1 MKITQNNNGQQQLR
15 VGYGLFTVAAF
26 NPTRSELNK
35 LVGKDDS
42 EDDKEIEYTK
52 EAIYSYGGDEN
63 KVEKDVTQANVT
75 IWLKEIKSG
84 KLYPIT
90 FSLKNHVQYNSAG
103 DKTCF
108 VNQFGKSFYSDVKE
122 NLPEWF
128 TFTKTKKGSFDK
140 EVRPAYV
147 GERELM
153 DFLRNWLNLN
163 EFDKENNLL
172 ELPISKVFKGDFSF
186 FNKELFFFLDKQQ
199 IVMPLTVGTKE
210 KDGENVEVQRVAK
223 HSLNAKYYT
232 QLNALVQKFKEDNS
246 NTLARHFEGLDNKN
260 YDIKQFV
267 GNMFNEYQ
275 KDYFVLEPLRDYN
288 PEENVLNQEQA
299 IVEDSADY

>member
-15 VGYGLFTVAAF
+15 VGYGLFTVVSF
-26 NPTRSELNK
+26 SPSRSELNK

-42 EDDKEIEYTK
+42 DDDKEIEYTK
-52 EAIYSYGGDEN
+52 EATYSYGADEN

-288 PEENVLNQEQA
+288 PEENVLNQESA
-299 IVEDSADY
+299 VVEDDASY

>member
-1 MKITQNNNGQQQLR
+1 MKITQNNQQQQQLK
-15 VGYGLFTVAAF
+15 VGYGLFTVQSF
-26 NPTRSELNK
+26 NPNRSELNK
-35 LVGKDDS
+35 LLGKENS
-42 EDDKEIEYTK
+42 EEDKEVEYTK
-52 EAIYSYGGDEN
+52 ESTYSYGSEEN

-75 IWLKEIKSG
+75 IWLKEVKSG
-84 KLYPIT
+84 RLYPLT
-90 FSLKNHVQYNSAG
+90 FTLKNHVQYNSAG

-108 VNQFGKSFYSDVKE
+108 VNQFGKSFYADVKE
-122 NLPEWF
+122 NLPDWF

-172 ELPISKVFKGDFSF
+172 ELPISKIFKGDFSF

-199 IVMPLTVGTKE
+199 VVMPLTVGTKE
-210 KDGENVEVQRVAK
+210 KDGENVEVQRVGK
-223 HSLNAKYYT
+223 YSLNAKYYT

-246 NTLARHFEGLDNKN
+246 NTLIKHFEGLDNKN

-267 GNMFNEYQ
+267 LNMFSEYQ
-275 KDYFVLEPLRDYN
+275 KDYFVLESLRDYN

>member
-1 MKITQNNNGQQQLR
+1 MKITQNNGQQQQLK
-15 VGYGLFTVAAF
+15 VGYGLFTVVAF

-52 EAIYSYGGDEN
+52 EATYSYGGDEN

-108 VNQFGKSFYSDVKE
+108 VNQFGKSCYSDVKE

-199 IVMPLTVGTKE
+199 VVMPLTVGTKE

-288 PEENVLNQEQA
+288 PEENVLNQESA
-299 IVEDSADY
+299 VVEDDASY

>member
-1 MKITQNNNGQQQLR
+1 MKITQNSNGQQQLR

-35 LVGKDDS
+35 LVGKDDND
-42 EDDKEIEYTK
+42 DDKEIEYTK
-52 EAIYSYGGDEN
+52 EATYSYGGDEN

-210 KDGENVEVQRVAK
+210 KDGENIEVQRVAK

-299 IVEDSADY
+299 IVEDDASY

>member
-1 MKITQNNNGQQQLR
+1 MKITQNNGQQQQLK

-42 EDDKEIEYTK
+42 EEDKEIEYTK
-52 EAIYSYGGDEN
+52 EATYSYGADEN

-288 PEENVLNQEQA
+288 PEENVLNQESA
-299 IVEDSADY
+299 VVEDDASY